1 MNKHILL
8 TRPTARPA
16 LFADRVSSSPPS
28 PVLTG
33 EGAGGEGLPSPLARS
48 YERYSSLSP
57 LAHSY
62 GRGAGGEGLLASQLS
77 STIVR
82 PIATHEERQV

>member
-1 MNKHILL
+1 MNKHPLN
-8 TRPTARPA
+8 TTNRSTA

-33 EGAGGEGLPSPLARS
+33 ERAGVRVFRPLSPVLTSDTRLFLPSPILMG
-48 YERYSSLSP
+48 E
-57 LAHSY
+57 
-62 GRGAGGEGLLASQLS
+62 GGGEGLLASQLS

-82 PIATHEERQV
+82 PIATHEELRV